1 MQIIAALI
9 RSAAENESAFL
20 GICQIWIQRIAAHI
34 GRERH
39 TIGTIAIES
48 FFGVVLGRRTNIAA
62 LGIKDDRNAGM
73 IGMNVGDDTV
83 QRVFRAFGCEVGYL
97 GLKGSDK
104 VCCCINDAGTKGID
118 GIGFAG

>member
-9 RSAAENESAFL
+9 RSAAENKCAFF

-39 TIGTIAIES
+39 TISTIAVKS

-62 LGIKDDRNAGM
+62 LGVKDDRNAGM
-73 IGMNVGDDTV
+73 IGMNVGDDAV
-83 QRVFRAFGCEVGYL
+83 QRVFRAFGCEVGNL
-97 GLKGSDK
+97 GLKGTDK
-104 VCCCINDAGTKGID
+104 VCCCINDAGAKGID